1 MMPLTG
7 IVLAGGKSS
16 RMGTDKGLLDY
27 KGKRLVEYSIDLL
40 RYYCNY
46 LIISTNNPEYKRFGL
61 PIAADEFPEKGPAG
75 GLFSALRKSSTDWNL
90 VLACD
95 MPFIKRSLLDALLS
109 DPANSYGVV
118 PLHDGLFEPLAAV
131 YHKNMEVFL
140 ADAIQKNFLSMHRII
155 KSAGVRFL
163 QVENMLD
170 EFPDMFKNL
179 NYPNDYD
186 SLNNEK
192 V

>member
-16 RMGTDKGLLDY
+16 RMGTDKGLLNY

-40 RYYCNY
+40 RGYCND
-46 LIISTNNPEYKRFGL
+46 LIISTNNPEYSHFGI
-61 PIAADEFPEKGPAG
+61 PTVADEFSEKGPAVG
-75 GLFSALRKSSTDWNL
+75 IFSALKKSSTDWNL

-95 MPFIKRSLLDALLS
+95 MPFLNRSLVDALLS
-109 DPANSYGVV
+109 NLEHPCGVV

-131 YHKNMEVFL
+131 YHKRMEIIM
-140 ADAIQKNFLSMHRII
+140 ADAIRENHLSMHQII

-163 QVENMLD
+163 QVENLLK
-170 EFPDMFKNL
+170 EFPLLFENL
-179 NYPNDYD
+179 NYSFDIEASTNT
-186 SLNNEK
+186 LG
-192 V
+192 